1 MSHLTK
7 AILWLALALLMVF
20 CCVIDV
26 MGQNWF
32 ALVVCVVAFVF
43 DIIDAAIEFSA
54 WAREFRRKRTQ
65 KKENENDT

>member
-7 AILWLALALLMVF
+7 AILWLALALLMAF

-32 ALVVCVVAFVF
+32 AFVICIIAFVF
-43 DIIDAAIEFSA
+43 DIVDASVEFAA
-54 WAREFRRKRTQ
+54 WSRELGRKAAQ
-65 KKENENDT
+65 KENENDT